1 MNMEQKETGIIAL
14 ISNVI
19 TKTARTLITTLLTE
33 KMILMLTLDCLEW
46 AAKQTT
52 NKVDDGLVGIY
63 RARLKESGVV

>member
-1 MNMEQKETGIIAL
+1 MEQKETGIIAL

-52 NKVDDGLVGIY
+52 NKVDDGLVEIY

>member
-1 MNMEQKETGIIAL
+1 MEQKETGIIAL

-52 NKVDDGLVGIY
+52 NKVDDGLVEIY
-63 RARLKESGVV
+63 RARLKETGVI

>member
-1 MNMEQKETGIIAL
+1 MEQKETGIIAL

-19 TKTARTLITTLLTE
+19 TKTARTLITTMLTE

-52 NKVDDGLVGIY
+52 NKVDDGLVEIY